1 MTTTGPFFFF
11 ELLPPPRPN
20 ALAFVDDD
28 DDADRCGR
36 RRSATRP
43 ANRATP
49 SVSRSHTVTDVP
61 IGEARQSED
70 ERALESRLDDR
81 RRREAVVGNVV
92 LSAAR
97 AAAAVDP
104 HAGAE
109 VDAQRPPARL
119 EAIADADMEA
129 ASIERERKRKR
140 ARGETEAS

>member
-20 ALAFVDDD
+20 ALAFVDD

-61 IGEARQSED
+61 IGKARQSED

-129 ASIERERKRKR
+129 ASIEREKKRKR